1 MGRSATDVDPLT
13 RGPAADEGCDI
24 DERAAQGRLDIAKV
38 DASGALLPGA
48 SIEGWSCTFWGN
60 EPAGL
65 AQDSSIWG
73 TGPVPGRLLT
83 IGCLQPAD
91 RTQRSSQNV
100 VVVWSFDRV
109 AG

>member
-1 MGRSATDVDPLT
+1 M
-13 RGPAADEGCDI
+13 
-24 DERAAQGRLDIAKV
+24 
-38 DASGALLPGA
+38 DASGILLPGA

-60 EPAGL
+60 EPAWQCQSLNDYPGGL
-65 AQDSSIWG
+65 AQDTSIWG

-83 IGCLQPAD
+83 IGCLQPLD